1 MDRISTSQSYQTALF
16 NILSAANR
24 QTDAQNQVST
34 GKVADSLTGF
44 GVRSDT
50 LTGVKS
56 FSARL
61 DSYVDN
67 GKVLTTA
74 LDVQDQ
80 VLGEA
85 ATAATNSR
93 SAVAEAVAT
102 GNADGLMAALQGG
115 LSQAVD
121 ALNTQYQ
128 GRYIFAGGQTDT
140 QPVTAVQMSDLTAAP
155 SMASLFKNDQLVTT
169 NRLDDNVV
177 ISTGFHADDLGTPL
191 FSALKA
197 VQALNEGPLGP
208 LSGKLTQAQSD
219 ALTAMLPQ
227 FDSAFAGLNESV
239 ATNGVQQNRVSAVQ
253 TSLEDRQ
260 TAMKNVMAGLTD
272 VDMAEA
278 VSRLQLSQTALQA
291 SAQVFAQLQGS
302 SLLTALSR

>member
-1 MDRISTSQSYQTALF
+1 MDRISTSQSYQSSLL
-16 NILSAANR
+16 NILTSSNR
-24 QTDAQNQVST
+24 QTEAQNQVST
-34 GKVADSLTGF
+34 GKVAQDLKGY

-56 FSARL
+56 FAARL

-85 ATAATNSR
+85 AKAALDSR
-93 SAVAEAVAT
+93 AAVAEAIAT
-102 GNADGLMAALQGG
+102 GNADGLLAALQGG

-128 GRYIFAGGQTDT
+128 GRYMFAGGQSDT
-140 QPVTAVQMSDLTAAP
+140 KPANIVQLSDLTAAP
-155 SMASLFKNDQLVTT
+155 SVASLFKNDNLAAT

-177 ISTGFHADDLGTPL
+177 ISTGFLADDVGAPL
-191 FSALKA
+191 MSALKA
-197 VQALNEGPLGP
+197 VQALNEGPSGP
-208 LSGKLTQAQSD
+208 LSGRLTQAQSD
-219 ALTAMLPQ
+219 ALTGMLAQ
-227 FDSAFAGLNESV
+227 FDAAYAGLNENV
-239 ATNGVQQNRVSAVQ
+239 AANGVQQNRVAAVQ
-253 TSLEDRQ
+253 TALEDRQ
-260 TAMKNVMAGLTD
+260 VAMKNVLANLTD

-278 VSRLQLSQTALQA
+278 VSRLQLAQTAMQA
-291 SAQVFAQLQGS
+291 SAQVFASLQGS
-302 SLLTALSR
+302 SLLNALSR

>member
-1 MDRISTSQSYQTALF
+1 MERISTSQSYQTALF
-16 NILSAANR
+16 NIMTAANR

-34 GKVADSLTGF
+34 GKIADSLTGF
-44 GVRSDT
+44 GVQSDT

-56 FSARL
+56 VAARL
-61 DSYVDN
+61 DSYVSN
-67 GKVLTTA
+67 GKVLSNT

-85 ATAATNSR
+85 ATAALNSR
-93 SAVAEAVAT
+93 SAVAEAIAT
-102 GNADGLMAALQGG
+102 GNSDGLMAALQGG

-140 QPVTAVQMSDLTAAP
+140 PPVTGVQMSDLTTAP
-155 SMASLFKNDQLVTT
+155 SLASLFKNDQLTTT
-169 NRLDDNVV
+169 NRLDDNVT

-197 VQALNEGPLGP
+197 VQALNNGPLGP
-208 LSGKLTQAQSD
+208 LSGTLTQAQSD
-219 ALTAMLPQ
+219 ALTALLPQ
-227 FDSAFAGLNESV
+227 FDAAHDSLNESV
-239 ATNGVQQNRVSAVQ
+239 ATNGVQQNRVAAVQ

-260 TAMKNVMAGLTD
+260 TAM
-272 VDMAEA
+272 
-278 VSRLQLSQTALQA
+278 QA
-291 SAQVFAQLQGS
+291 SAQVFASLKGS
-302 SLLTALSR
+302 SLLTALSS